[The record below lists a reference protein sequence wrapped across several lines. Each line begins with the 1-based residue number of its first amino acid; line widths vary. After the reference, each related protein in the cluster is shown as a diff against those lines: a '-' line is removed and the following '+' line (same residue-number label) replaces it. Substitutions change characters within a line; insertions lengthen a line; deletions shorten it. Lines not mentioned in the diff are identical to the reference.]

1 MNCPLE
7 TPVDDAELA
16 PGLGSCTLCKELMLK
31 SNLEQR
37 QGTRESG

>member
-16 PGLGSCTLCKELMLK
+16 PSLGSSTPCKELMLK
-31 SNLEQR
+31 SNLEHR
-37 QGTRESG
+37 QGTRERG